1 MMIEKSI
8 FILIL
13 AIICPLQICGQLG
26 ENNVPSETNTENK
39 ALNTYVSSI
48 GQLIDP
54 IPLMAAIV
62 IYTILKFTGVFG
74 FLQLVYTII
83 NQLHT

>member
-1 MMIEKSI
+1 MIEKSV

-13 AIICPLQICGQLG
+13 AIICPLQICGQFG
-26 ENNVPSETNTENK
+26 ENNGPSETKTEDK
-39 ALNTYVSSI
+39 ALNTYVSLI

-54 IPLMAAIV
+54 IPLVAAIV
-62 IYTILKFTGVFG
+62 TYTILKFTGVFG
-74 FLQLVYTII
+74 FLQLVYTVI